1 MYVCMY
7 VQDDK
12 LYASP
17 LYRMVSFAFLQVIVE
32 NPIFIAHM
40 HSEWIAFQLQSI
52 WHYFKLLTATEAC

>member
-1 MYVCMY
+1 MY

-17 LYRMVSFAFLQVIVE
+17 LYRMVSFVFLQVIVE

-40 HSEWIAFQLQSI
+40 HSE
-52 WHYFKLLTATEAC
+52 